1 MTDQDL
7 LYSFAKYICDKNPT
21 SLQVCFEMKNFET
34 LALVAEN
41 EEYINITQG
50 LRQGVIDTVGE
61 SYVLKEFDCVA
72 TLKYNKL
79 SVFNIVQ
86 NQFQN
91 FIEGIDSKLSQFKLW
106 KFNLTT
112 SLPEETSQVV
122 KIDYTRVDSPII
134 LYNDEN
140 TKTMFWIVPILH
152 CN

>member
-7 LYSFAKYICDKNPT
+7 LYSFAKYVSDKNPT

-72 TLKYNKL
+72 TLK
-79 SVFNIVQ
+79 
-86 NQFQN
+86 
-91 FIEGIDSKLSQFKLW
+91 
-106 KFNLTT
+106 
-112 SLPEETSQVV
+112 
-122 KIDYTRVDSPII
+122 
-134 LYNDEN
+134 
-140 TKTMFWIVPILH
+140 
-152 CN
+152 